1 MEVLGKETNSV
12 GLNIS
17 TKKIGSNFRED
28 ITDEYKFKEGR
39 HKINTVS
46 TRRTG
51 IVPGT
56 VFKHCILYTLPFPI
70 PTYGNIS

>member
-39 HKINTVS
+39 HKYCQHTSN
-46 TRRTG
+46 R
-51 IVPGT
+51 
-56 VFKHCILYTLPFPI
+56 HCSRYCV
-70 PTYGNIS
+70 